1 MNIDD
6 KFLSDFRPNQV
17 VRFDGRYGY
26 TDTKHPRYFLGL
38 SIDDLGMETG
48 IDELNGVGIECWNW
62 INYLELNYPTWKCDS
77 GILAKAHYAEGVKGL
92 LEGEFE
98 KKTSSSEFLFNS
110 EEILEEHFEDSKT
123 WESLL
128 ETKHM
133 FVQDFLLRGISDK
146 GNKIVDACYIKV
158 TMFLKRECLVNL
170 EVEVAPIKNKDS
182 VGDIKA
188 GTYSFSKRSALI
200 YGPEQPYGRAHF
212 GSCGILESSLG
223 ENSDKNIGF
232 SIEKLEDFPED
243 KKENYPSIWI

>member
-98 KKTSSSEFLFNS
+98 KKTSSYEYPFYIQDLLDEFD
-110 EEILEEHFEDSKT
+110 EDPAT
-123 WESLL
+123 WVQVLDSGQL
-128 ETKHM
+128 
-133 FVQDFLLRGISDK
+133 FVQKFILRGISDK
-146 GNKIVDACYIKV
+146 DSKPVDACQIKLSLNIDSWNNYSIHLD
-158 TMFLKRECLVNL
+158 T
-170 EVEVAPIKNKDS
+170 EVSPINNKDS

-188 GTYSFSKRSALI
+188 GSYSFSKNSYGVNVQGNLGGRSNFGGEELI
-200 YGPEQPYGRAHF
+200 
-212 GSCGILESSLG
+212 LG
-223 ENSDKNIGF
+223 ENSTMGCGI